1 MSVLVNIAK
10 LADSAAQTRGERDFE
25 LWQTWKR
32 SPTDANLTAL
42 LKQVDPLIQRE
53 TNKWSGTLARPLLE
67 TEGKRLA
74 VEAFQNYDP
83 AMGAGVGTHVVNRLL
98 KMSRL
103 SMSNQNVARLPEN
116 KMLMFHTYQLG
127 HAELQDGLGRH
138 PTTDELAD
146 HLGWSI
152 PHLTDFRRQIG
163 HQELLE
169 SGGAAPETNNPL
181 NAATEE
187 TDHTVHFIHH
197 DLPPVQKAIFE
208 HLTGYGG
215 VKQLSNGEIQ
225 KKLGLTQGQYSYQK
239 DKLITHIDSIVDGKK
254 R

>member
-42 LKQVDPLIQRE
+42 LKQVDPIVQKE
-53 TNKWSGTLARPLLE
+53 VTKWQGTLARPLLE
-67 TEGKRLA
+67 MEGRRLA
-74 VEAFQNYDP
+74 VEALKTYDP
-83 AMGAGVGTHVVNRLL
+83 TRGAGIGTHVTNGVL
-98 KMSRL
+98 KLSRT
-103 SMSNQNVARLPEN
+103 SYQNQNVARLPEN
-116 KMLMFHTYQLG
+116 KVLQFHTFQLA

-239 DKLITHIDSIVDGKK
+239 DKLITHIAGIVDGKK